1 MCCTVKKQGFQ
12 VPNNAFPTPST
23 CIVHINAHTDLQKQS
38 QLPYLDLA
46 DLLAGELIRSDALH
60 EGDCMGVELVGLV
73 GLVDYG
79 KWDTE
84 L

>member
-1 MCCTVKKQGFQ
+1 MLS
-12 VPNNAFPTPST
+12 PTPAVYMYDDVIS
-23 CIVHINAHTDLQKQS
+23 K
-38 QLPYLDLA
+38 DLA

-60 EGDCMGVELVGLV
+60 EGDRMGVELVGLV

>member
-1 MCCTVKKQGFQ
+1 MMSFQ
-12 VPNNAFPTPST
+12 
-23 CIVHINAHTDLQKQS
+23 K
-38 QLPYLDLA
+38 DLA